1 MLLRAYT
8 IYDVKALQYHS
19 PWFQHTDG
27 MAVRALMDLVN
38 DPNTNIGRHPR
49 DYTLYMCG
57 IYDDSTGLFTPQTP
71 LLFVSDAVSLLQS
84 QPSLPLG
91 DGANGA
97 ESSAEHTVREFTQVS
112 ADRRRA

>member
-57 IYDDSTGLFTPQTP
+57 TYDDATGVFHPQTP
-71 LLFVSDAVSLLQS
+71 LLFVSDAVSLVQG
-84 QPSLPLG
+84 QAELPL
-91 DGANGA
+91 APRSNGNGT
-97 ESSAEHTVREFTQVS
+97 SAEHPQ
-112 ADRRRA
+112 